1 MKLFFSNGSPYARKV
16 RVVLAEM
23 GLTYVADVQDR
34 VRPIAEA
41 PGPTLA
47 IPLLEDG
54 TLRLWES
61 DLIIDYLL
69 RTYPGAQ
76 PAARGGPSPPFSPWL
91 ARPDRHWEDMTT
103 LATIATAAA
112 SMVNL
117 RLMQDDGITPAN
129 SDYLSRQKT
138 RVERCLDWLE
148 ERVTDEGFAPGWFS
162 VMDIAFLCPMIYAET
177 RGIMKWRGRPRLDAL
192 AERHQSRPSMVATQ
206 ITYARASTPRYIVE
220 RRPSS

>member
-1 MKLFFSNGSPYARKV
+1 MKLYFSNGSPYARKV
-16 RVVLAEM
+16 RIVLAEM
-23 GLTYVADVQDR
+23 GLAYEADVQDR

-69 RTYPGAQ
+69 RTYPPVQ
-76 PAARGGPSPPFSPWL
+76 PSASSASSPPFSPWL
-91 ARPDRHWEDMTT
+91 ARPDRHWQDMTT

-129 SDYLSRQKT
+129 SDYLSRQQT

-148 ERVTDEGFAPGWFS
+148 DRVTDEGFAPGWFS

-177 RGIMKWRGRPRLDAL
+177 RGIMNWRGRRRLDAL
-192 AERHQSRPSMVATQ
+192 ADHHGSRPSMVATQ
-206 ITYARASTPRYIVE
+206 ITYARASAPRYIVE
-220 RRPSS
+220 RRPAT